1 MNKIKELIKESG
13 VHIEFVKFYD
23 CNGFY
28 LPAMNMIF
36 INDSLSDEMKLGV
49 ILHEIAHCKKHKDK
63 AILYELATNERLKME
78 REANTFMLQEQL
90 ELYIRTNNVE
100 KEDINAIT
108 FLQSQGLSLKFEA
121 DIKKIIKNL

>member
-13 VHIEFVKFYD
+13 VHIKFVKFYD

-28 LPAMNMIF
+28 LPAMNTIF

-63 AILYELATNERLKME
+63 AILYKLATNERLKME

-90 ELYIRTNNVE
+90 ELYIRTNNIE

-121 DIKKIIKNL
+121 DIKKIISNL

>member
-28 LPAMNMIF
+28 LPAMNTIF

>member
-1 MNKIKELIKESG
+1 MDKIKELIKESG
-13 VHIEFVKFYD
+13 VHIEFIKLYD

-28 LPAMNMIF
+28 LPAMNTIF
-36 INDSLSDEMKLGV
+36 INDSLSDEMKFGV
-49 ILHEIAHCKKHKDK
+49 ILHEIAHCKKHKDE
-63 AILYELATNERLKME
+63 AVLYKLATNERLKME

-90 ELYIRTNNVE
+90 ELYIRTNNIE

-121 DIKKIIKNL
+121 DIKKIISNL

>member
-28 LPAMNMIF
+28 LPAMNTIF
-36 INDSLSDEMKLGV
+36 INDSLSDGMKLGV